1 MTRSHANT
9 LMIALTGLGSAAAC
23 SSDAEDPNT
32 PSAGD
37 AGNAGAPA
45 GTGGGSGAS
54 GPGGGSGG
62 ASSGPLRGECD
73 IAVRVGRFSVEG
85 QSDFGVVQGAVFDGV
100 VPTAIPRLV
109 SESGPC
115 KLLERRNLVCTPACV
130 GATTCGEGGACI
142 AYPRQISVGN
152 VTISGLTQATN
163 LSPQDPGNG
172 YFAPGADNPPFAVG
186 SEVTLTAE
194 GQSGLLAFEL
204 KGFGSPPLG
213 PKPSWL
219 IERGKSLSVLWQ
231 NGEPAARTGVT
242 VELSVDQHG
251 LSPLTL
257 ACEFEDTGTASI
269 PASVIDRLLDS
280 GVSGF
285 PNGRIFRRTA
295 DRVLLEHGCVDLL
308 VGSPLAADVTVAG
321 VVPCRK
327 VADCPM
333 GQTCDV
339 MQERCE

>member
-1 MTRSHANT
+1 M
-9 LMIALTGLGSAAAC
+9 
-23 SSDAEDPNT
+23 
-32 PSAGD
+32 
-37 AGNAGAPA
+37 
-45 GTGGGSGAS
+45 
-54 GPGGGSGG
+54 
-62 ASSGPLRGECD
+62 
-73 IAVRVGRFSVEG
+73 EG
-85 QSDFGVVQGAVFDGV
+85 QSDFGVVQGAVFEGV

-109 SESGPC
+109 SEAGPC
-115 KLLERRNLVCTPACV
+115 SLLERQNLVCTPACV
-130 GATTCGEGGACI
+130 GATTCGEDGACI
-142 AYPRQISVGN
+142 PYPRQMSVGI

-186 SEVTLTAE
+186 SEVTLKADGAS
-194 GQSGLLAFEL
+194 GQAGFEL
-204 KGFGSPPLG
+204 NGFGSPPLG
-213 PKPSWL
+213 TKPSWL
-219 IERGKSLSVLWQ
+219 IERGKSLSVAWE
-231 NGEPAARTGVT
+231 NGDSDARTRVT

-251 LSPLTL
+251 ISPLTL
-257 ACEFEDTGTASI
+257 ACEFDDTGTASI
-269 PASVIDRLLDS
+269 PATVVDQLLDS

-321 VVPCRK
+321 VVPCKR

-333 GQTCDV
+333 GQTCNV